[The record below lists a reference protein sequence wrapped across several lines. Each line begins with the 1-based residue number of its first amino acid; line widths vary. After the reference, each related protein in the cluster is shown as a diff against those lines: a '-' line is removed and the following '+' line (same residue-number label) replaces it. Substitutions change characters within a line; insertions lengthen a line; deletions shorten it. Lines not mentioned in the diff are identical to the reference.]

1 MPCVSRKLALGHRE
15 GGTEQLETEHKSLH
29 AEALP
34 TVQGTDDGGW
44 NEESQRELKGETQAG
59 LQNSKCAEEQKPG
72 EGARTRSTGRKDGQ
86 RSDFRGTR
94 LKIVHCPAHI

>member
-15 GGTEQLETEHKSLH
+15 GGTEQLETEHKEPH